1 MTASFPL
8 LDPKEL
14 KSLGERPLL
23 ARYLAAGEFLGMEPA
38 GEMWSVVTESPRC
51 SKAWA
56 DLIGCLTG
64 RSAVSPRLAASWG
77 FCDH

>member
-14 KSLGERPLL
+14 KSLGDSPLL
-23 ARYLAAGEFLGMEPA
+23 ARYLPA

-51 SKAWA
+51 RRTWA
-56 DLIGCLTG
+56 DLIGFLVG
-64 RSAVSPRLAASWG
+64 RSVVM
-77 FCDH
+77 